1 MHFIGVIALWL
12 QLHSVLAMIV
22 VFGLLVIATYWPG
35 RRAEIE
41 RDGMIPLRDDF

>member
-1 MHFIGVIALWL
+1 MHAVGVIALWL

-22 VFGLLVIATYWPG
+22 VFLLLVIATYWPG

-41 RDGMIPLRDDF
+41 RNGMIPLQDDP